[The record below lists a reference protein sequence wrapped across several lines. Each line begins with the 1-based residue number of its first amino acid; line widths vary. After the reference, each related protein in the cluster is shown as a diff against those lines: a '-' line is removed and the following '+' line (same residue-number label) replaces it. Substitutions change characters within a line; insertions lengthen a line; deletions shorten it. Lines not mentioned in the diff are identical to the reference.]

1 MVTWIKMILEEYR
14 KIEEFGMLV
23 NIKSFDCETENMQQV
38 P

>member
-23 NIKSFDCETENMQQV
+23 NIKSLDCETENM
-38 P
+38 

>member
-23 NIKSFDCETENMQQV
+23 NIESFDCETENM
-38 P
+38 